1 MRISKP
7 LRGDRRS
14 SRAIGLAA
22 TAAVMLAFSGCSS
35 SDSPPGDGGSGT
47 TTTTTGGAGTELPAV
62 DSPEVQ
68 ATVKK
73 AFQADVDVSTLSPTA
88 QETFQ
93 RATMELTPAQLDTA
107 FSCWT
112 STSCDIGDGDVIL
125 GIADG
130 FGGNQWRKFSRMEI
144 ILQALTYPQ
153 IGKIISTD
161 AQGDL
166 ASLQSNVRSLVAQGA
181 KAIVTYD
188 DFGAA
193 ALPAYAAAQQQGA
206 KVSAYVGGIPDA
218 PPSSVANQVHSDICA
233 VGESMAD
240 TAINDLGLSGQVA
253 ILNGTPGNPQGIV
266 WNKCFEDKLSG
277 SDISVGTKLDTS
289 WTLAGAFKAASALV
303 SSGKDYSGIFYDYA
317 DPLPQVVQAYEQ
329 AGEVTPP
336 LVTWTSNNGLFKAWQ
351 QRLGTDK
358 QFDLYYTNGLNWE
371 GRSSVTAVMTLL
383 DGGQVEPETIVPQ
396 PFVKAVKGVYQPDR
410 PDDYPGPSVLIP
422 DSLVNRMLG

>member
-1 MRISKP
+1 MAISMPRAGERQRAK
-7 LRGDRRS
+7 
-14 SRAIGLAA
+14 AIGF
-22 TAAVMLAFSGCSS
+22 AAVVAVMVASGCGSS
-35 SDSPPGDGGSGT
+35 SPPGDSGSSGPTGGTGGSGVT
-47 TTTTTGGAGTELPAV
+47 LPAV

-68 ATVKK
+68 ATVKQ
-73 AFQADVDVSTLSPTA
+73 AFQADIDVTTLSPTV

-93 RATMELTPAQLDTA
+93 RATMQLTSQQLDKA
-107 FSCWT
+107 FECWT
-112 STSCDIGDGDVIL
+112 NTTCDIGSGDVIL

-166 ASLQSNVRSLVAQGA
+166 ATLQSNVRSLVAQGA

-218 PPSSVANQVHSDICA
+218 PPTSVANQVHSDICA
-233 VGESMAD
+233 VGQEMAD
-240 TAINDLGLSGQVA
+240 TAVNKLKLSGQVA
-253 ILNGTPGNPQGIV
+253 ILNGTPGNPQGVV
-266 WNKCFEDKLSG
+266 WNKCFEDKLNG
-277 SDISVGTKLDTS
+277 TGLSVGTKLDTS
-289 WTLAGAFKAASALV
+289 WTLAGTFKAASALV

-329 AGEVTPP
+329 AGKVTPP

-351 QRLGTDK
+351 QRLGTPK
-358 QFDLYYTNGLNWE
+358 EFPLYYTNGLNWE
-371 GRSSVTAVMTLL
+371 GRSSVTAVMSLL
-383 DGGQVEPETIVPQ
+383 DGKQVEAESIVPQ